1 MPLLTVESFRLRFPE
16 FCETKRVLVEAK
28 LNQAARN
35 LDATIWDKLL
45 EDGHGQKTAHLLALS
60 PEGVEVG
67 LRMGGGAN
75 QRTVY
80 QDEFEKLEL
89 IVGGSF
95 RTELD

>member
-1 MPLLTVESFRLRFPE
+1 MALDVSAFKVRFPE
-16 FCETKRVLVEAK
+16 FEDAQVSLVKAK
-28 LNQAARN
+28 LDQASRSMDVAVWGD
-35 LDATIWDKLL
+35 LFD
-45 EDGHGQKTAHLLALS
+45 DGHGQRTAHLLALS
-60 PEGVEVG
+60 PQGVEAS
-67 LRMGGGAN
+67 LRMGAGAN